1 MGGLQAQSAPVVNTG
16 WVPDWRALEATNFVA
31 CRADPSGDGR
41 VIVKPLVRFV
51 ALIVIIVGSNAG
63 AHAQTAAPATAI
75 PPGTTQGPWTS
86 AKPGNSGSYCV
97 RVSMPL
103 VSRSRLHRLGQ
114 VPVLSAFPD
123 FGSFAGVTG
132 SDHPTDLCIAS
143 CSSGLRIVSQCGK
156 ALLEA
161 DLDLA

>member
-1 MGGLQAQSAPVVNTG
+1 M
-16 WVPDWRALEATNFVA
+16 
-31 CRADPSGDGR
+31 
-41 VIVKPLVRFV
+41 KPLVRFV
-51 ALIVIIVGSNAG
+51 ALIVIIVAPNAG
-63 AHAQTAAPATAI
+63 AHAQTAAPATAM
-75 PPGTTQGPWTS
+75 PPAPRRGPGRARSLAIREATV
-86 AKPGNSGSYCV
+86 V

-143 CSSGLRIVSQCGK
+143 CSSGLRIVSI
-156 ALLEA
+156 AVR
-161 DLDLA
+161 